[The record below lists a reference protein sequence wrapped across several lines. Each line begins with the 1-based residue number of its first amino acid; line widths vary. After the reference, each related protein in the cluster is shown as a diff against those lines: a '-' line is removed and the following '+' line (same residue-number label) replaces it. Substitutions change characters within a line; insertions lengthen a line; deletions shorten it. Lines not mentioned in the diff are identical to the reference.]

1 MVSQCVNTAWV
12 IPDILQSSM
21 LALVTTRLKYIMEQE
36 CERRGVSGYV
46 GAGRDGGAEQEY
58 GALDKSARIVRVSS
72 DVAVVYI

>member
-1 MVSQCVNTAWV
+1 M
-12 IPDILQSSM
+12 
-21 LALVTTRLKYIMEQE
+21 MEQE
-36 CERRGVSGYV
+36 CERRGVSRYV